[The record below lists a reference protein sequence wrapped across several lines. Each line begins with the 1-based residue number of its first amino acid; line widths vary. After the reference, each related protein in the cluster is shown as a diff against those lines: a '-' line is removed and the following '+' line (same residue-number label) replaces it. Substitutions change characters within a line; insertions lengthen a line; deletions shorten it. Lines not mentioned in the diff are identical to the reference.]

1 MSLTSR
7 AQEEPPSC
15 WNLGG
20 GAKEENN
27 RGRRGGGAV
36 ECVGDVTAAG
46 GILSNRDIILRTQAP
61 PTNYQ
66 A

>member
-15 WNLGG
+15 WNLEG
-20 GAKEENN
+20 GAGEKTTKKKTTEE
-27 RGRRGGGAV
+27 RGGGAV
-36 ECVGDVTAAG
+36 ECTGDVTA
-46 GILSNRDIILRTQAP
+46 DIILLTGAP
-61 PTNYQ
+61 PTRNQ